1 MRTPRMTRFLA
12 SAAVIGAMAAP
23 ALAQVKDYRQIKFP
37 ELHKMT
43 IPKPERIVLDNG
55 MVVMLLENHELPLI
69 EVMARV
75 RTGSRLE
82 PAEKIGMASMC
93 GTVLRTGGTKTR
105 TGDQIDEFLEAR
117 AATIDTSVTVDSGSA
132 NLSCLKQDF
141 DAVLPVFAEI
151 LRSPAFAEDKIKLA
165 KTQANSFIS
174 RRNDNPQG
182 VMNREFAKLIYGE
195 ASSYA
200 RTTEYATIDA
210 ITRDDLVAFHQK
222 YYVPNRVILGVVGDF
237 DTKEMTKK
245 IRDAFYDWTKGPEAK
260 DEQATWQTSPRP
272 GYYYVQKED
281 MTQSD
286 IIIGHLGIQRDN
298 PDFYAVEVMNEVLGG
313 GFAARLFSNVRSK
326 KGLAYSVRGGLD
338 SNFDYP
344 GTFNTWMTTKTETT
358 AAGIDALMVEI
369 DGLNSNPATDTEVKE
384 AKESILNSFVFNY
397 DSPAKILRQQIT
409 YEYFGYPA
417 DYLERYRENIEKV
430 TKADVARVAQK
441 YVHKDQLAVL
451 VVGPS
456 KGTDRPL
463 ESFGKV
469 TKLDITI
476 KDSKASGTAVAA
488 ASPES
493 LTKGKA
499 VFAKA
504 VEALGGGE
512 AVDSV
517 KSYRTVTNSTMK
529 SPMGDVSIKVVSTVS
544 LPDRLRQEATT
555 PMGPVVSVLNGEDS
569 YMSMASR
576 GARPLP
582 ESRRAELVKS
592 IRRQPI
598 SLAQHRNDTDFK
610 VQSLGTETVDG
621 ASLEALLVSFGGDET
636 KVYVDADG
644 RIVRQSYRGTGPAG
658 PADMIASYS
667 DFRPA
672 SNVVLPYKSQTMM
685 NGEVQQSSVAEEIT
699 VNPSVDEA
707 LFKKPEDSSA
717 SDGAANR
724 EGNGGK

>member
-1 MRTPRMTRFLA
+1 MRNPRMTRSLA
-12 SAAVIGAMAAP
+12 AAAFIAALAAP

-37 ELHKMT
+37 EMRKMA
-43 IPKPERIVLDNG
+43 IPKPERVVLDNG

-69 EVMARV
+69 DVMTRV

-82 PAEKIGMASMC
+82 PAEKIGMAGMF

-117 AATIDTSVTVDSGSA
+117 AAMIDSNVGVDSGSA
-132 NLSCLKQDF
+132 GLSCLKQDF
-141 DAVLPVFAEI
+141 DEVLPVFADL
-151 LRSPAFAEDKIKLA
+151 LRNPAFAEDKIKLA
-165 KTQANSFIS
+165 KNQANSFIS

-195 ASSYA
+195 TSPYA
-200 RTTEYATIDA
+200 RTSEYATIDA
-210 ITRDDLVAFHQK
+210 ITRADFTAFHAK
-222 YYVPNRVILGVVGDF
+222 YYVPNRIILGVVGDF
-237 DTKEMTKK
+237 DSKEMIQK
-245 IRDAFYDWTKGPEAK
+245 IKSAFGDWEKGPSVK
-260 DEQATWQTSPRP
+260 DDEATWQTAPRP

-286 IIIGHLGIQRDN
+286 IIMGHMGIRRDN

-326 KGLAYSVRGGLD
+326 KGLAYSVRGAID

-369 DGLNSNPATDTEVKE
+369 DGLNTNPATDVEVKE

-397 DSPAKILRQQIT
+397 DSPAKILRQQMT

-417 DYLERYRENIEKV
+417 DYLDRYRENIEKV
-430 TKADVARVAQK
+430 TKADVARVAAK
-441 YVHKDQLAVL
+441 YIHKDQLAVL

-456 KGTDRPL
+456 KGSDRPL
-463 ESFGKV
+463 ESYGKV
-469 TKLDITI
+469 TKLDISI
-476 KDSKASGTAVAA
+476 KDSKGSGTAVAA
-488 ASPES
+488 SPES
-493 LTKGKA
+493 LSKGKA
-499 VFAKA
+499 VFAK
-504 VEALGGGE
+504 VVDALGGAS

-517 KSYRTVTNSTMK
+517 KSIRTVTNSTMK
-529 SPMGDVSIKVVSTVS
+529 SPMGDVSVKVVSTLS

-555 PMGPVVSVLNGEDS
+555 PMGPMVSVLNGENS
-569 YMSMASR
+569 YVSMASR

-582 ESRRAELVKS
+582 EARRADLAKS
-592 IRRQPI
+592 INRQAI
-598 SLAQHRNDTDFK
+598 SLAQHRNDKDFK
-610 VQSLGTETVDG
+610 VQSLGSETVDG
-621 ASLEALLVSFGGDET
+621 AALEALLVSFGGEET
-636 KVYVDADG
+636 KIYVDAQG
-644 RIVRQSYRGTGPAG
+644 RIVRQTYRGAGPSG
-658 PADMIASYS
+658 PADMVASYS

-672 SNVVLPYKSQTMM
+672 ANIVLPYKSQTTM
-685 NGEVQQSSVAEEIT
+685 NGEVQQSSVAEEIA

-707 LFKKPEDSSA
+707 LFKKPEDA
-717 SDGAANR
+717 AAPDGAANR
-724 EGNGGK
+724 TGNGGK